1 MTGSITIQI
10 LALLAFCGLTVAA
23 TVTDLRSYRIPN
35 RISLAVAGLFPVYV
49 LAGFA
54 DAGSGLLAG
63 GIVFAIGVFLFARG
77 WMGGGDVKL
86 LAAVSLWAGT
96 ELLLPMI
103 LIVSITGGIMSA
115 VEWIRTGGLTRIL
128 SRYIPTIDVGP
139 ALTAGREQA
148 VVPYAAAILAGAIYV
163 AATKGLALTAFLE
176 TI

>member
-1 MTGSITIQI
+1 MMHSLTFHLILL
-10 LALLAFCGLTVAA
+10 LALCGLTVAA
-23 TVTDLRSYRIPN
+23 TLTDLRSYRIPN

-63 GIVFAIGVFLFARG
+63 GIVFAIGVFLFSRG

-115 VEWIRTGGLTRIL
+115 VEWMRGGGLRRIL

-139 ALTAGREQA
+139 ALTAGGEQA
-148 VVPYAAAILAGAIYV
+148 VVPYAAAILAGTIYV
-163 AATKGLALTAFLE
+163 VATKGLALTAFLE

>member
-1 MTGSITIQI
+1 MMHSLTFHLI
-10 LALLAFCGLTVAA
+10 LLLGLCGLTVAA
-23 TVTDLRSYRIPN
+23 TITDLRSYRIPN

-49 LAGFA
+49 LAGFG
-54 DAGSGLLAG
+54 DVGSGLLAG
-63 GIVFAIGVFLFARG
+63 GIVFVIGVFLFARG

-103 LIVSITGGIMSA
+103 VIVSVTGGIMSA
-115 VEWIRTGGLTRIL
+115 TEWARTGGLTRLL
-128 SRYIPTIDVGP
+128 SRYFPTLDPGAP
-139 ALTAGREQA
+139 LTAGREQA

-163 AATKGLALTAFLE
+163 AAAKALPLTALLE